1 MNEMSFEDVL
11 RNEIAHGTNLE
22 QAVREIRAKLAREE
36 AERVA
41 KEAAAAKAKMEA
53 ERAANAKRE
62 TTAKQITDIANRAI
76 NGETTAED
84 VAVLLSIYL
93 TKENVPADLV
103 KDMATADTIEAI
115 VSICNIGTAVMAAL
129 EGVTK
134 DTSKEK
140 ECVCKATKPVM
151 NDPDKII
158 RSFLNSL

>member
-22 QAVREIRAKLAREE
+22 QAVRDIRAKLAREE

-41 KEAAAAKAKMEA
+41 KEAAAKMEA

-76 NGETTAED
+76 NSETTADD
-84 VAVLLSIYL
+84 VAMLLSIYL

-115 VSICNIGTAVMAAL
+115 VSICNIGTAVMTAL
-129 EGVTK
+129 EEATK
-134 DTSKEK
+134 DTPKEK
-140 ECVCKATKPVM
+140 KTTV

-158 RSFLNSL
+158 RSFLNNL

>member
-1 MNEMSFEDVL
+1 MSFEDVL

-22 QAVREIRAKLAREE
+22 QAVRDIRAKLAREE

-41 KEAAAAKAKMEA
+41 AAKA

-76 NGETTAED
+76 NGETTAD
-84 VAVLLSIYL
+84 DIALLLSIYL
-93 TKENVPADLV
+93 AKEGVPADLV

-115 VSICNIGTAVMAAL
+115 VSICNIGTAVMTAL

-134 DTSKEK
+134 DIPKK
-140 ECVCKATKPVM
+140 ECACKATKPVM